1 MPHVSAVLLGLS
13 PAAHCYRLSGD
24 HSTPGSVSRGISMK
38 QYAFLFAGLL
48 CAGTVRPSALAQQPL
63 KTGVDATFAPHAMPR
78 LGGGSRGSTST
89 SATRSPSGWGAH
101 RDRGDPVLRPR
112 AGLNAGKYDFILAP
126 TTLTEERAQGDAL
139 HRRLPGHRLHV
150 RPEEGGQADRGPG
163 GDEGDDVSV
172 NKGSAYESWA
182 KANADKY
189 GFKYDI
195 YDTNADAV
203 QAVISGRA
211 DANLAGNTVSQ
222 WAAKQNNQ
230 VKTSYRIKTGLVWAI
245 PFRKDDV
252 AGAQRGVDGHQV
264 HEVDG
269 TLAKLHEKW
278 FGEKPAPDS
287 STATDRA
294 RARPTRHARATTAPP
309 SRRSAD
315 ADPRHRR
322 PCTSRTERT
331 AFSRAST

>member
-1 MPHVSAVLLGLS
+1 ML
-13 PAAHCYRLSGD
+13 
-24 HSTPGSVSRGISMK
+24 
-38 QYAFLFAGLL
+38 
-48 CAGTVRPSALAQQPL
+48 ALAQGGKGPIR
-63 KTGVDATFAPHAMPR
+63 TGVDATFAPHAMPR
-78 LGGGSRGSTST
+78 LGGGLEGFNIDLGNEIAKRLGRPIEIEGTQF
-89 SATRSPSGWGAH
+89 SGLV
-101 RDRGDPVLRPR
+101 P
-112 AGLNAGKYDFILAP
+112 GLNAGKYDFILAP
-126 TTLTEERAQGDAL
+126 TTLTEERAKSMLFTEGYLDTDYMFVQKKAAKPIAAL
-139 HRRLPGHRLHV
+139 
-150 RPEEGGQADRGPG
+150 EETKGMTL
-163 GDEGDDVSV
+163 SV

-252 AGAQRGVDGHQV
+252 AARN
-264 HEVDG
+264 EVSMAIKCMKSDG

-278 FGEKPAPDS
+278 FGEKPAADS
-287 STATDRA
+287 STATL
-294 RARPTRHARATTAPP
+294 APGHGHP
-309 SRRSAD
+309 GTPGYEA
-315 ADPRHRR
+315 APIT
-322 PCTSRTERT
+322 PKC
-331 AFSRAST
+331 